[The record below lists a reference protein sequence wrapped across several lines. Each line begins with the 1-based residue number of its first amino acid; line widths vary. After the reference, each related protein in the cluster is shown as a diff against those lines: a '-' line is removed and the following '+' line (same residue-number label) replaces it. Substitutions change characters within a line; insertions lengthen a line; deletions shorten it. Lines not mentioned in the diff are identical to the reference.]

1 MKSRTSFFNPT
12 AYRKNLTRFAP
23 AWVLYGVLLLLILI
37 SMVGNDYIGFDAN
50 LSEALMTF
58 SVFNFL
64 FAFLTAQLLFGDL
77 YNTRM
82 CNALH
87 ALPLRRESWFVT
99 NLASGF
105 SFSLI
110 PTTAALLF
118 SLLMILLGAGRCNNG
133 LLIPVMVFIGA
144 NVQYIFFFGL
154 ATFCAFLVGKRFAMA
169 VVYAIIN
176 FASMI
181 VYWLVDT
188 LYTPMLY
195 GIKTVMA
202 PFISLSP
209 VVRMCT
215 YEYMDVEWLKTE
227 IISESRAHFSR
238 GIMHLTYGW
247 GYIAICA
254 ALGIGLMGLAL
265 VLYRRR
271 KLECA
276 GDFMAIRGMEPVFL
290 TVYTL
295 VIGCVFQ
302 MIFGTSTGN
311 DIGFSLFVGLFVGFF
326 TGQMLL
332 KRTVRVF
339 QWKAWGKCGILIG
352 IFLLT
357 LLITKLDPLGIQT
370 WIPNADNVTSIQV
383 HASHSPYPN
392 SGETFT
398 VEDGED
404 IEKMLYVHGLLID
417 GDALEDIVLY
427 PETTVE
433 SYKTTLAEY
442 FPIPV
447 SIHYQLKSGRTVSRY
462 YYMYAVSEAGQTLR
476 PYFADISCVLGVKVD
491 QLDALAEELSIVS
504 IDGEPVYLT
513 VQEKLEL
520 LQAIAADCKAGSM
533 IQIWEYRRVE
543 GTTGKTF
550 YIEFNNYEG
559 FYWCHL
565 QVTEH
570 CENILRFIEEHN
582 IETPNYDEK
591 FG

>member
-50 LSEALMTF
+50 LSEALMIF

-87 ALPLRRESWFVT
+87 ALPLRRENWFVT
-99 NLASGF
+99 NMASGF

-110 PTTAALLF
+110 PTTAGLLF
-118 SLLMILLGAGRCNNG
+118 SLLMILLGAGRCDNG

-144 NVQYIFFFGL
+144 NLQYLFFFGL
-154 ATFCAFLVGKRFAMA
+154 ATSCAFLVGNRFAMA

-195 GIKTVMA
+195 GIKTVME
-202 PFISLSP
+202 PFILFSP
-209 VVRMCT
+209 VVQMCSA
-215 YEYMDVEWLKTE
+215 EYMDVEWLKTE

-302 MIFGTSTGN
+302 MIFGTFTGN

-326 TGQMLL
+326 TGRMLIQ
-332 KRTVRVF
+332 RTVRVF

-357 LLITKLDPLGIQT
+357 LLITKLDPLGLQKWMPDAEDVIS
-370 WIPNADNVTSIQV
+370 IRVNANHGNYGSNGDS
-383 HASHSPYPN
+383 
-392 SGETFT
+392 FT
-398 VEDGED
+398 VEDAED
-404 IEKMLYVHGLLID
+404 IEKMLQVHALLID
-417 GDALEDIVLY
+417 KGAEDEIV
-427 PETTVE
+427 
-433 SYKTTLAEY
+433 TLAPTIVGEDLTPSKNY
-442 FPIPV
+442 SMPV
-447 SIHYQLKSGRTVSRY
+447 SLTYTLKNGRTVSRY
-462 YYMYAVSEAGQTLR
+462 YYVTVKSEAGQILR
-476 PYFADISCVLGVKVD
+476 PYFSNLSCVLGVEVD
-491 QLDALAEELSIVS
+491 QMEDLVQKLGTILVDGYRIALD
-504 IDGEPVYLT
+504 D
-513 VQEKLEL
+513 QERLQLLE
-520 LQAIAADCKAGSM
+520 AIAADCKAGTM
-533 IQIWEYRRVE
+533 VQIWAYRRAE
-543 GTTGKTF
+543 GTEGSKTF
-550 YIEFNNYEG
+550 SIEFTDRTG
-559 FYWCHL
+559 FHFCHID
-565 QVTEH
+565 VTEY
-570 CENILRFIEEHN
+570 CENTVRFLAEHN
-582 IETPNYDEK
+582 ITFLEYVK
-591 FG
+591 